1 MLSYMQGNVLV
12 LLVKLDNRM
21 ELNLKIISVEVS
33 RKGKMFVIES
43 ASEGR
48 VCVKESLGAKCL
60 YHLINNEGRSF
71 NPVFFR
77 SIIENDVE
85 IPAEI
90 QNNMNFVDKDD
101 QLIYQSLS
109 IYIPATDIMAVRE
122 IKQRM
127 GKIENELLKAEE
139 NHDLRKKD
147 ELISEK
153 EQCENY
159 LQETI
164 NKNGTFKNLN
174 TINRKSIKSISR
186 AIDVVLKEI
195 SDQSEV
201 LYKILKKNIVKNSN
215 QIKFVGWGDEPL
227 IS

>member
-1 MLSYMQGNVLV
+1 M
-12 LLVKLDNRM
+12 
-21 ELNLKIISVEVS
+21 KIISVDVS
-33 RKGKMFVIES
+33 IKGKMLVIES

-90 QNNMNFVDKDD
+90 QDNMNFIDKED

-109 IYIPATDIMAVRE
+109 IYIPATDIRTVRE

-139 NHDLRKKD
+139 NHDLCKKD